1 MCLTFHIRVVHF
13 FGMLKKK
20 SIYMKYLLLLSQKF
34 PPGLPDLGILIRCV
48 QDWYTALRT
57 DLKYPLMVEQDLYWA
72 EVNLF

>member
-1 MCLTFHIRVVHF
+1 
-13 FGMLKKK
+13 
-20 SIYMKYLLLLSQKF
+20 MKYLCLLSQKF

-48 QDWYTALRT
+48 QDWYTAVRT